1 MIKETFYDSSSFQSG
16 YVTEEDCSK
25 WPREVC
31 TVSRELKTKFNPV
44 TKCEKVGRS
53 NQWWTY
59 NNVFIPQ
66 VPQELC
72 GPSGCGFVPGPEEC
86 HDQVK
91 TVVTDIPNEI
101 CDLQPQRKCK
111 G

>member
-1 MIKETFYDSSSFQSG
+1 M
-16 YVTEEDCSK
+16 TEEECRK

-31 TVSRELKTKFNPV
+31 TVRKELKAKFNPV
-44 TKCEKVGRS
+44 TKCEKVITCGS
-53 NQWWTY
+53 AGDIFMKT
-59 NNVFIPQ
+59 IPQ

-91 TVVTDIPNEI
+91 TVVTDIPSEV

-111 G
+111 SNLR

>member
-1 MIKETFYDSSSFQSG
+1 M
-16 YVTEEDCSK
+16 TEEDCSK

-31 TVSRELKTKFNPV
+31 SVEKQLKAKFNPV
-44 TKCEKVGRS
+44 TKCEKVIQSAQQFPVIR
-53 NQWWTY
+53 
-59 NNVFIPQ
+59 FDLK

-72 GPSGCGFVPGPEEC
+72 GPSGCGFVPGVEEC
-86 HDQVK
+86 HDEVK

-111 G
+111 TIIHYEST